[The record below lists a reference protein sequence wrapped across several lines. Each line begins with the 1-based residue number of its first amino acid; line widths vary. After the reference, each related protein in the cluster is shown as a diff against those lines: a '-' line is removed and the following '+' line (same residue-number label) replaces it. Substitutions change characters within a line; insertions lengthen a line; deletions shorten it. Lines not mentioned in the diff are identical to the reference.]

1 MSASFKRESSFSVTK
16 GANGVDSAGF
26 FSALI
31 KSAVAWVAAMA
42 EEIPGILVFS
52 GNNSTISAIRFA
64 LVLEM

>member
-16 GANGVDSAGF
+16 GANGVASAGF

-42 EEIPGILVFS
+42 EK
-52 GNNSTISAIRFA
+52 
-64 LVLEM
+64 M